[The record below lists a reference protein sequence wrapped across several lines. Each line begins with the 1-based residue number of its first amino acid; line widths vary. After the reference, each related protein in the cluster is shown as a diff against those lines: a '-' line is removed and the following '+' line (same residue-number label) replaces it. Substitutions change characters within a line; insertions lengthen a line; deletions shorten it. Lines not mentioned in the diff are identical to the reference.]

1 MVVFNIPEYVEY
13 EGHQTGDI
21 FGDIGTYQYTTN
33 NLDTTT
39 TDEMLCWLDLDYI
52 DNYYRTYNIL
62 NPAATPSPDVLAIMH
77 RAGFDM
83 PIEYTSAEEHEY
95 PTFLDIPYEVRTVSD
110 PASASW
116 QDLTGG
122 NRTPYEQMM
131 YQLSLRITRK
141 DYKTVVNAGLGG
153 DATLDGQVTQS
164 DITYLQDIV
173 DNASGD
179 EYLYVFRKE
188 YNSEHVTR
196 NIWQN
201 IYRTFQIIINCHL
214 YTTVGQALA
223 QDDVTAMTALLDDIY
238 QVHTYPTDTA
248 VWSNSAN
255 IAFTIILGRAPAFGQ
270 YVYKWLKNDTVLI
283 NYTDATTDAH
293 NITTITTGPL
303 SAVSVSDNNSVFSVS
318 IYEHKDGDHASST
331 DYENS
336 ALFNKRTYSASLFV
350 ADETD
355 VLWGDVTNNGS
366 VNIIDAYTILNNYL
380 YKRGDVNKDDKVNG
394 VDASTTLTYYSKV
407 SVGESA
413 EQAAAELNVTTRD
426 MDRGD
431 VNLDGKVDAK
441 DASLISFIYSKLS
454 TGSTEEQVEAL
465 MTEKIGKPFT
475 FYPDNIAPKTLG
487 DLNALLTIDGV
498 RSTTYNKATGELILA
513 SIKDKNIHLS

>member
-1 MVVFNIPEYVEY
+1 MVVFTIPEYVEY
-13 EGHQTGDI
+13 EGHETGDI

-33 NLDTTT
+33 DIDTTT
-39 TDEMLCWLDLDYI
+39 TDKRLCWLDLDYI
-52 DNYYRTYNIL
+52 DNYYRTYNIP
-62 NPAATPSPDVLAIMH
+62 NPAATPSHDVQDIMY
-77 RAGFDM
+77 RAGFNM
-83 PIEYTSAEEHEY
+83 PIDYTSAEEHEY
-95 PTFLDIPYEVRTVSD
+95 DTFLDIPYEVRTVSD

-122 NRTPYEQMM
+122 NRTPYERMM
-131 YQLSLRITRK
+131 YELSLRIARK

-173 DNASGD
+173 DNAPED
-179 EYLYVFRKE
+179 EELYVFRKE

-196 NIWQN
+196 TIWQN

-214 YTTVGQALA
+214 YTSYGQALD
-223 QDDVTAMTALLDDIY
+223 QNDVTVMGSLLDDIY
-238 QVHTYPTDTA
+238 QVRTYPTDIA
-248 VWSNSAN
+248 AWSNSAN
-255 IAFTIILGRAPAFGQ
+255 ITFTIILGRAPAYGQ
-270 YVYKWLKNDTVLI
+270 YVYKWSKNDTELEG
-283 NYTDATTDAH
+283 YTTATTDEH
-293 NITTITTGPL
+293 NITTITTEPL
-303 SAVSVSDNNSVFSVS
+303 PAVSVSDNDSVFSVS

-331 DYENS
+331 DYENL

-380 YKRGDVNKDDKVNG
+380 YKRGDVNKDNRVNG
-394 VDASTTLTYYSKV
+394 TDTSKTMAYYSKV
-407 SVGESA
+407 SVGESE
-413 EQAAAELNVTTRD
+413 EQAAAELNLTTRD

-431 VNLDGKVDAK
+431 VNLDGEVDAK